1 MPRLPR
7 KKSSREPDATDELV
21 DLLIKQ
27 VADPRELLEPNGL
40 LKSLLGRV
48 VERCLDSEL
57 SEHLGYE
64 KGQTPPTENTRNGST
79 TKTLKTA
86 LGEVVVDVPRDRD
99 GSFEPQ
105 LVKKHQRRLDTFD
118 ERIISLYGRGMSVRD
133 IQDYFS
139 EAYGAE
145 VSPTLISRITDAV
158 SADVEEWRNRRLEQV
173 YPILYLDGL
182 VVKVRENG
190 HVHNHTV
197 HIAMGIDKAGKKDV
211 LGLWMADTE
220 GAKFWLQ
227 VLTDLKN
234 RGVEDV
240 LIVCCDGLKGFP
252 QAVAAAFPKSIVQTC
267 IVHMV
272 RHSLDCVSYTGRS
285 AVAGALKAIYTA
297 DTLEQ
302 AVSAL
307 DEFERVHG
315 KKYPAIVRSWR
326 LNWELICPFFRFPE
340 DIRRAIYTTN
350 PIEAVNRQLRK
361 VLKTKGALPSVEATY
376 KLLWMTLNNVRK
388 SWRVSIP
395 NWQLALQQ
403 FAIHFDNRLDP

>member
-7 KKSSREPDATDELV
+7 KSRREPDTTDALV
-21 DLLIKQ
+21 DLLIQQ

-64 KGQTPPTENTRNGST
+64 KGATPVTENTRNGSSL
-79 TKTLKTA
+79 KTLKTT
-86 LGEVVVDVPRDRD
+86 LGDVEVDVPRDRD

-133 IQDYFS
+133 IQAYFS

-145 VSPTLISRITDAV
+145 VSPTLISRITDSIA
-158 SADVEEWRNRRLEQV
+158 ADVEEWRNRRLERV
-173 YPILYLDGL
+173 YPILYLDGI

-190 HVHNHTV
+190 HVSNHTV
-197 HIAMGIDKAGKKDV
+197 HIVMGIDKAGKKDV
-211 LGLWMADTE
+211 LGLWIADNE

-252 QAVAAAFPKSIVQTC
+252 QAIEAAFPRSIVQTC

-272 RHSLDCVSYTGRS
+272 RNSLDCVSYTGRKE
-285 AVAGALKAIYTA
+285 VASALKAIYTA

-326 LNWELICPFFRFPE
+326 SNWDIVCPFYRFPE
-340 DIRRAIYTTN
+340 DIRRVIYTTN
-350 PIEAVNRQLRK
+350 PIESVNRQLRK
-361 VLKTKGALPSVEATY
+361 VLKTKGALPSTDAAY
-376 KLLWMTLNNVRK
+376 KLLWMTLGNARR
-388 SWRVSIP
+388 SWTVCLP
-395 NWQLALQQ
+395 NWHLALQQ
-403 FAIHFDNRLDP
+403 FAIHFDDRLSP